1 MCKRGT
7 EPSLIRIRIQRWR
20 LLAGEI
26 LTKKTPLV
34 IGRDPFLPL
43 PLRQAV
49 LPADADADASALADD
64 AAKDAAVA
72 EPFNVLVPDNK
83 VEVRTLGHSALV
95 NIAVHTSVMR
105 PASPAVPGQCRA
117 VRETGCASWQ
127 GSAGCVRL
135 QRSLCQHATSTIQHA
150 RIGGCVS
157 GCSDRA
163 VDESPVGLL
172 WQDSFVALSTTLS
185 TTLSTLYHCG
195 VAWLGVHSLHSGVM
209 CFSVAHY
216 RRSCHLLWHPC
227 E

>member
-49 LPADADADASALADD
+49 LPADGDADSALADD

-83 VEVRTLGHSALV
+83 VEVRTV
-95 NIAVHTSVMR
+95 T
-105 PASPAVPGQCRA
+105 Q
-117 VRETGCASWQ
+117 
-127 GSAGCVRL
+127 
-135 QRSLCQHATSTIQHA
+135 
-150 RIGGCVS
+150 
-157 GCSDRA
+157 
-163 VDESPVGLL
+163 
-172 WQDSFVALSTTLS
+172 
-185 TTLSTLYHCG
+185 
-195 VAWLGVHSLHSGVM
+195 
-209 CFSVAHY
+209 
-216 RRSCHLLWHPC
+216 
-227 E
+227 